1 MMKQRNLI
9 VAVTAV
15 QQNDHWRNKWRL
27 VHLAD
32 YIIIML
38 TTYSCIIND
47 IVAATPN
54 YNRETNSAHTTAQT
68 DTIASEQKTSDD
80 YIVHG
85 LEAIEPSFRHYN
97 GTMYAGLIST
107 AASTTAPSDDGE
119 LMFWL
124 YEPTHP
130 TYTDTLVIWLN
141 GGPGCSSCKF
151 ADFAFAM
158 DIDVIPVDVI
168 F

>member
-1 MMKQRNLI
+1 MMKQRNLV

-15 QQNDHWRNKWRL
+15 QQKDHWRHIWRL
-27 VHLAD
+27 LHLAE

-38 TTYSCIIND
+38 ATYSCSSID
-47 IVAATPN
+47 IVTATSN
-54 YNRETNSAHTTAQT
+54 HNRETNSARTTTQT
-68 DTIASEQKTSDD
+68 DTSAIEQKTSDD

-85 LEAIEPSFRHYN
+85 LEAIEPSFQHYN

-107 AASTTAPSDDGE
+107 AASTTATSDDGE

-151 ADFAFAM
+151 VGFAIRYGYLCDAG
-158 DIDVIPVDVI
+158 
-168 F
+168 